1 MHDPTDETLM
11 AYADGLLDEAQSR
24 ALEARL
30 AEDTALRAR
39 LEPFVVTG
47 KPLAKLYERALS
59 TDLPDR
65 LVDAIFTD
73 AKPVAAPVPDRKP
86 VWSPFGSLGM
96 LRLTGALA
104 AGLAVGVIAGWF
116 VRGDSGS
123 STTGGAL
130 MIVTPRG
137 NYAKGEL
144 AQVLETSPSGKISET
159 RDETAGRLVIKPDLT
174 FLAQDG
180 SICRQYGIETRD
192 GSFGGVACRAGE
204 GWRVDVHTPAPRT
217 VTVATGSVRPASG
230 DQVPAAIS
238 GALDKMMASDPLTI
252 QQEDELRKSGWRQ
265 SR

>member
-30 AEDTALRAR
+30 AEDAALRAR

-47 KPLAKLYERALS
+47 KPLARLYERALS
-59 TDLPDR
+59 NEFPDR
-65 LVDAIFTD
+65 LVDAIFSG
-73 AKPVAAPVPDRKP
+73 AKPVAAPAPDRKP
-86 VWSPFGSLGM
+86 LWSPFGSFGM

-116 VRGDSGS
+116 VRGEGS
-123 STTGGAL
+123 TAATGGAL

-144 AQVLETSPSGKISET
+144 AQVLETSPSGKISAS
-159 RDETAGRLVIKPDLT
+159 RDETGGRLVIKPDLT

-180 SICRQYGIETRD
+180 AVCRQYGLETSD
-192 GSFGGVACRAGE
+192 GAFGGVACRAGD
-204 GWRVDVHTPAPRT
+204 GWRVDIHAPAPKA
-217 VTVATGSVRPASG
+217 ATAASGTVRPASG

-238 GALDKMMASDPLTI
+238 GALDKMMASDPLTV
-252 QQEDELRKSGWRQ
+252 QQEDELMKSGWRQ
-265 SR
+265 VR